1 MNGDIVPNVEPMVD
15 PSNTHCDPPTTKAT
29 APDLENGTRSGDG
42 NAETLEAKGEDK
54 STHSTADVENQ
65 GSKSCTGSLR
75 SLGLEPCTI
84 SHLGNNRQYWRDI
97 MLGVNDGLVSTFL
110 LVAGV
115 VGGGLSSPAILLT
128 AIAGGVAGAVSMCSG
143 EYIATKSQNQVLHGE
158 IALERKHVTQN
169 LEDELSE
176 VASLLELIGIPQAE
190 CDLHGPIID
199 HYRHNPDA
207 LLKIMI
213 ALEFGV
219 LEQEER
225 SPMLAGLIS
234 CGVFIL
240 GSLPSIIPFI
250 FSGDKPF
257 LGFIAAAVA
266 TTVSLLTV
274 GGIKSWASRGNCLTS
289 ALENLLVAGLG
300 GAFAYGIGILVA
312 MVSGA

>member
-1 MNGDIVPNVEPMVD
+1 MNGEIVPNVQPMID
-15 PSNTHCDPPTTKAT
+15 PSNNHCDPPTTKAT
-29 APDLENGTRSGDG
+29 APTTTPDLETGTPTGDK
-42 NAETLEAKGEDK
+42 NAETLKPNGEDE
-54 STHSTADVENQ
+54 SSHPTAVVENQ
-65 GSKSCTGSLR
+65 
-75 SLGLEPCTI
+75 PATI

-158 IALERKHVTQN
+158 IALERQHVTHN

-176 VASLLELIGIPQAE
+176 VAALLELIGIPQAG
-190 CDLHGPIID
+190 CDLHGPIIN
-199 HYRHNPDA
+199 HYRKNPDE

-225 SPMLAGLIS
+225 SPVRAGLIS
-234 CGVFIL
+234 CCVFIL

-250 FSGDKPF
+250 FSGDTPL
-257 LGFIAAAVA
+257 LGFIVAAVA
-266 TTVSLLTV
+266 TTVSLLSV
-274 GGIKSWASRGNCLTS
+274 GGIKSWATRGNCVTS
-289 ALENLLVAGLG
+289 ALENLIIAGFG
-300 GAFAYGIGILVA
+300 GALAYGIGLLVA
-312 MVSGA
+312 MVSGQ